1 MISQK
6 LLDGELPIPMD
17 LMALKVFL
25 METCFPPGAE
35 ILVQKKKNGFLPFFS
50 FFDVE

>member
-17 LMALKVFL
+17 LMALEVFL

-35 ILVQKKKNGFLPFFS
+35 ILVQKKKWIPAFFS
-50 FFDVE
+50 VFLM